1 MCTFWV
7 KRYEKL
13 YKLIRSYKNKRKIKL
28 PLHKGNMLYIK
39 ENLKMVKIMFIC
51 HGNIFLLW

>member
-51 HGNIFLLW
+51 HGNIFLL